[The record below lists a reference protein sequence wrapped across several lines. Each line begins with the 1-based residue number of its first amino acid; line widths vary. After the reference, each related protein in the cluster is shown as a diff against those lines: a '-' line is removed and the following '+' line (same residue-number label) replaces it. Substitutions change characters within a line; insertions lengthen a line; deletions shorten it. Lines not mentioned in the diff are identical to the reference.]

1 MNYINQFKLIKAML
15 DHKSGYLD
23 YKELLS
29 TVNRHQIMK
38 RIEKSNPELTG
49 VGDFFITEESIEEEN
64 WSKLPKKEK
73 RRIARLNEK
82 IKKSEDLDTVINDLG
97 SYKLKYPDV
106 PAIYNYLGIAYQRAN
121 QLKKY
126 YRTLVETREKFPD
139 YIFGKISLA
148 EYYLSDNKIKKI
160 PDLLDNKF
168 EITQH
173 FPVGTEVFH
182 VSAVRGF
189 YYITGRYFA
198 EVGKIELA
206 YKSYFLISDLDID
219 AQSTEILG
227 HEIIGYELGGLK
239 KKMRNHKRR
248 K

>member
-1 MNYINQFKLIKAML
+1 MDFLFPWIQFRKIYRKWQKKKEQKEKILNSRHDLNRYREQTTHVMNR
-15 DHKSGYLD
+15 KSRQ
-23 YKELLS
+23 S
-29 TVNRHQIMK
+29 
-38 RIEKSNPELTG
+38 
-49 VGDFFITEESIEEEN
+49 
-64 WSKLPKKEK
+64 KKEK

-97 SYKLKYPDV
+97 SYKLKYSDV
-106 PAIYNYLGIAYQRAN
+106 PTIYNYLGIAYQRAN

-148 EYYLSDNKIKKI
+148 EYYLSDNK
-160 PDLLDNKF
+160 F

-198 EVGKIELA
+198 KVGKIELA